1 MQLVLPCGLISELVV
16 YSPNGQV
23 ILSQK
28 VKALS
33 ASINTVDMPEGIYL
47 VQVKTKDGVVLRKF
61 SIVR

>member
-1 MQLVLPCGLISELVV
+1 VQLVLPCGLISELVV